1 VLLLTFS
8 AVAIALPPA
17 STRPALALTS
27 APLRCEQEGSGTSQ
41 VGRDAEFV
49 PFARASAERSRD
61 SLLVALYESGQDFAT
76 FHEQAKSRRAMWDK
90 NWNEGRVPED
100 VLAQARAIGGRW
112 RLLVVAV
119 DGCSDSVNTVPY
131 VARLVELVP
140 TIEMR
145 IVLPGPGRPVQE
157 SHRTPD
163 GRAATPTFVLIDADG
178 KDAGCWVERPA
189 VLQESFIKAKA
200 ENAIDAWAGA
210 KQGWYDADA
219 GASTLR
225 EIVAMIAAAAGG
237 TPTCAMAAPPA
248 TTP

>member
-1 VLLLTFS
+1 MQTLTALS
-8 AVAIALPPA
+8 IALPSASDRPIFTDIPA
-17 STRPALALTS
+17 AM
-27 APLRCEQEGSGTSQ
+27 RCELEGVASSRLGDGS
-41 VGRDAEFV
+41 DFV
-49 PFARASAERSRD
+49 PLAPASAEGSRD
-61 SLLVALYESGQDFAT
+61 SLLVALYESGQEFAT
-76 FHEQAKSRRAMWDK
+76 FHEKAKSRRAMWDR
-90 NWNEGRVPED
+90 NWTEGKVPED
-100 VLAQARAIGGRW
+100 ILTQARAIGGRW

-145 IVLPGPGRPVQE
+145 IVLPGPGRPIQE

-163 GRAATPTFVLIDADG
+163 GRAATPTFVLIDAEG

-189 VLQESFIKAKA
+189 ALQESFIKAKA
-200 ENAIDAWAGA
+200 ENGIDAWAGS
-210 KQGWYDADA
+210 KQDWYDADA

-225 EIVAMIAAAAGG
+225 EIVAMIASAAGG
-237 TPTCAMAAPPA
+237 SPTCGTGAPPA